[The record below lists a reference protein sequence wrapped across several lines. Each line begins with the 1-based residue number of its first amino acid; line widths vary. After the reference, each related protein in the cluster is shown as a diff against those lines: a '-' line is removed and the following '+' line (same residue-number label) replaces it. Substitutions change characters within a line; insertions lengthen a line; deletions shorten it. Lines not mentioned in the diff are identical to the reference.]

1 MELKVTIDL
10 SDRALAALTSIA
22 EAICACAK
30 NSGIV
35 PRERECEAATDN
47 ETTEKPVKKQ
57 TAKKASPKTQDSD
70 KISTNSV
77 EPKAAEPAGEA
88 PAADEVKKEAEKQEP
103 ETPAQNAD
111 MKEPQESVENDDELG
126 KGESGPV
133 IAELTAKMIARIND
147 ECRDRATMN
156 RNLRATCEKLGLQFP
171 TVPALIQ
178 AIGYGNAYKACV
190 GE

>member
-22 EAICACAK
+22 DAICARAK
-30 NSGIV
+30 NAGIV
-35 PRERECEAATDN
+35 PSEGEREAATGN
-47 ETTEKPVKKQ
+47 ENTEKPVKKPA
-57 TAKKASPKTQDSD
+57 AKKASPKTQDSD

-88 PAADEVKKEAEKQEP
+88 SAADEVKKEAEKQEL
-103 ETPAQNAD
+103 EIPAQNAD
-111 MKEPQESVENDDELG
+111 MKAPQEAAENDDELG

-178 AIGYGNAYKACV
+178 AVGYGNAYKACV
-190 GE
+190 GA